1 MFLGKELS
9 PMQHHRQMRRRY
21 QMREDEKI
29 SSGERY
35 IAIIGNP
42 NAGKTALFNALTGLR
57 QKVANYPG
65 VTVEKKEGKILFDDG
80 SAATLL
86 DLPGTYSLTANSP
99 DEKIAT
105 DVLFG
110 RTNHTPIPEFVIC
123 VVDASNL
130 ERNLYLVSQII
141 DHRTPLIVALNMID
155 VAEKSGMV
163 VNPQQ
168 LSKELGVK
176 VVPTIAN
183 KGIGIEKLKAA
194 MQSSVVPSPKAR
206 LWSLPPIV
214 VEECAELQT
223 ILQDTHHLSEADSF
237 HEAIQLLTGS
247 QALDEHRDRYSPEV
261 LEHVKKDHARLDSF
275 GIDRQSVFVESRYE
289 WIKHVCEV
297 SREINRQEK
306 ETPSDKIDR
315 ILTHKIFGF
324 VFFIAL
330 MATMFQAIFSWANTP
345 MNWIG
350 KGITVFGN
358 TITEVMPA
366 GDLRDLIV
374 NGALAGVGAVV
385 TFLPQIFFLFL
396 FLGIL
401 EDTGY
406 MARAAFIMDRMMSKV
421 GLHGKSF
428 IPMLSSFACAIPGIM
443 ATRTIESRKD
453 RLVTMLVSPLVSCS
467 ARLPVYALMIAAFI
481 PQRKIL
487 GLFSLPGLTLVSMY
501 LLGLSAALAF
511 AWLFKKT
518 LLKGE
523 APAFIMELPP
533 YKLPSFKSIILH
545 TWERSYLFLQRA
557 GTFILG
563 VSIVLWFL
571 ATYPKVEN
579 ATPAEQLQKSFA
591 GQAGRLI
598 EPVIK
603 PLGFNWKIGIGLI
616 GSILQREVF
625 VSTMGTIYN
634 IKDAKTGEANLS
646 LREKMHNDVD
656 PNTGAP
662 TFTILTAIC
671 LMVYYVLA
679 MQCMSTVAVMHRE
692 TNGWRWPLFQIAYMT
707 LLAYTGTFIVY
718 RIGLLLMT

>member
-1 MFLGKELS
+1 MF
-9 PMQHHRQMRRRY
+9 R
-21 QMREDEKI
+21 EKI
-29 SSGERY
+29 QPATRY

-42 NAGKTALFNALTGLR
+42 NAGKTTLFNALTGMR

-65 VTVEKKEGKILFDDG
+65 VTVEKKEGKVIFNNGD
-80 SAATLL
+80 SATLL

-105 DVLFG
+105 DILFG
-110 RTNHTPIPEFVIC
+110 RASHTPLPEFVIC

-141 DHRTPLIVALNMID
+141 DHHTPLIVALNMVD
-155 VAEKSGMV
+155 AAEKSGMI
-163 VNPQQ
+163 VNAQK
-168 LSKELGVK
+168 LSDELGVK
-176 VVPTIAN
+176 VIATIAN
-183 KGIGIEKLKAA
+183 KGIGIDELKTA
-194 MQSSVVPSPKAR
+194 MQSRVSISQKAR
-206 LWSLPPIV
+206 QWSLPNV
-214 VEECAELQT
+214 VKEECSELQA
-223 ILQDTHHLSEADSF
+223 ILQDAHHLSEADSF
-237 HEAIQLLTGS
+237 HEAIQLLTAS
-247 QALDEHRDRYSPEV
+247 SALNEHQDRYAPEV
-261 LEHVKKDHARLDSF
+261 LEHVKKNHERLDIL

-297 SREINRQEK
+297 SREMRPQAF
-306 ETPSDKIDR
+306 ETTSDKIDR
-315 ILTHKIFGF
+315 VLTHKVWGF
-324 VFFIAL
+324 VIFLAI
-330 MATMFQAIFSWANTP
+330 MAMMFQAIFSWANTP
-345 MNWIG
+345 MEWIG
-350 KGITVFGN
+350 EGFTALGAEIIT
-358 TITEVMPA
+358 IMPA

-385 TFLPQIFFLFL
+385 TFVPQIFFLFL

-481 PQRKIL
+481 PQKRLL
-487 GLFSLPGLTLVSMY
+487 GFFSLPGLTLVSMY
-501 LLGLSAALAF
+501 LLGLLAALTF
-511 AWLFKKT
+511 AWIFKKT

-523 APAFIMELPP
+523 TPAFIMELPP
-533 YKLPSFKSIILH
+533 YKLPSLKSVVMH
-545 TWERSYLFLQRA
+545 TWERSYLFLKRA

-571 ATYPKVEN
+571 ATYPKIER
-579 ATPAEQLQKSFA
+579 ATPAQQLQQSFA
-591 GQAGRLI
+591 GQAGHLI
-598 EPVIK
+598 EPIIK

-616 GSILQREVF
+616 GSLLQREVF

-634 IKDAKTGEANLS
+634 IKDADTGFANLS
-646 LREKMHNDVD
+646 LREKMHSDVD
-656 PNTGAP
+656 PLTGAP

-692 TNGWRWPLFQIAYMT
+692 TNSWRWPIFQISYMT
-707 LLAYTGTFIVY
+707 ALAYGTTFVVY
-718 RIGLLLMT
+718 HIGLLLIA